1 MVTGQEDDSVV
12 TSTTSPPSQPFQATV
27 QRALENEE
35 VMFLNMLQ
43 RSHTPVLT
51 SRVCV
56 CVYCEA
62 HLLLPCSCRPP
73 SLHAEA

>member
-43 RSHTPVLT
+43 RSHTPPVLA
-51 SRVCV
+51 SRVCIV
-56 CVYCEA
+56 QLTSSCLA
-62 HLLLPCSCRPP
+62 LAALP
-73 SLHAEA
+73 AEA